1 MAVKAK
7 KSAAAA
13 ASAVSDEMT
22 EVAGE
27 SALNGFN
34 HYVSN
39 FQELADLGRDNFAAV
54 VQCNAALT
62 QGFEA
67 ISKEVLGYA
76 RTSFESAA
84 ATTAALLAAKT
95 FEDVVQVNS
104 EFAKASFERLVERT
118 AKLSEM
124 GVKVANEAFAPLGT
138 SVETTVQKL
147 TKSAA

>member
-1 MAVKAK
+1 VKAK
-7 KSAAAA
+7 KSAAAT
-13 ASAVSDEMT
+13 ASAVNDEMT

-54 VQCNAALT
+54 VQCNAVLT

-138 SVETTVQKL
+138 SVETAVQKL